1 MFKSLVVAIAIIG
14 SVQYSELYAQQ
25 VMELKGKSAGCD
37 NNQKMGLWDI
47 SSDSPLIRNDMLR
60 SQYCFTPTLDGLKV
74 YVVENI
80 GKFARVRNLSNNA
93 EYLVY
98 RSDLR
103 QAKEPKA
110 APAAKNATGLNPKL
124 KSVTN
129 LVGGEVYEINGKP
142 TTQINLAVTPHFSL
156 YLTVPKFAINSSFDE
171 KITNQQ
177 NPKLQVGGKC
187 SEASVGVG
195 PPDWYQLKIVE
206 INNIKKIARIE
217 VSGSISK
224 CSIDNPSSYTFTD
237 SPITISGRNYTEL
250 VRPHTAKEMTRVFK
264 PFKW

>member
-1 MFKSLVVAIAIIG
+1 MLKSSIVAIAIIG
-14 SVQYSELYAQQ
+14 SFQCSEIYAQQ
-25 VMELKGKSAGCD
+25 VMELNGKSAGCD

-47 SSDSPLIRNDMLR
+47 SSNSPLIRNDMLR

-74 YVVENI
+74 YVLENI

-103 QAKEPKA
+103 KVKEPKA
-110 APAAKNATGLNPKL
+110 APTAKNAAGLNPKL

-129 LVGGEVYEINGKP
+129 LIGGEVYEINGKP
-142 TTQINLAVTPHFSL
+142 TTQINLAVNPGFSL
-156 YLTVPKFAINSSFDE
+156 YFTVPKFAIDSSFDE
-171 KITNQQ
+171 RITNQQ

-187 SEASVGVG
+187 SEAHVGVG
-195 PPDWYQLKIVE
+195 APDWYQLKITE
-206 INNIKKIARIE
+206 LDNIKKIAKIE

-224 CSIDNPSSYTFTD
+224 CSIDNPSSYSFTN
-237 SPITISGRNYTEL
+237 SPIIISGKNYTEL
-250 VRPHTAKEMTRVFK
+250 VRPHTTKEMTRVFK
-264 PFKW
+264 PFKF